1 MLHVSIRIRWYG
13 QMFRLRCLNYM
24 LMLGIDVSVV
34 LGLCLMLGLVFG
46 LVLGYVKC

>member
-1 MLHVSIRIRWYG
+1 
-13 QMFRLRCLNYM
+13 
-24 LMLGIDVSVV
+24 MLGIDVRVV